1 MKFTLTLFL
10 FFNFLKFY
18 WPWKDILLIL
28 YARMNAIVD
37 TLLSLILTFA
47 VLQVQETT
55 LAKEN
60 PDMIMMSETTMLKR

>member
-1 MKFTLTLFL
+1 
-10 FFNFLKFY
+10 
-18 WPWKDILLIL
+18 
-28 YARMNAIVD
+28 MNAIVD